1 MCNILA
7 LKMSGKWAVYG
18 LPKARR
24 VWYDK
29 ITERVMY
36 MYDYGM
42 PSYYDMLR
50 AQMYGQQMP
59 RQAQAQGNVLPAQQV
74 IQVAGKQSIDTLQ
87 MSPNSSVLI
96 MDTSAPIV
104 WLCVSDGLGKATA
117 TAYDITPHQDAPAF
131 DVAGFA
137 ENVEGRLSALEK
149 YFTEVTANDGK
160 PHDAD
165 ARNGKSNDWKNRR
178 D

>member
-1 MCNILA
+1 
-7 LKMSGKWAVYG
+7 
-18 LPKARR
+18 
-24 VWYDK
+24 
-29 ITERVMY
+29 MY
-36 MYDYGM
+36 EYPMQG
-42 PSYYDMLR
+42 YYDMLR

-59 RQAQAQGNVLPAQQV
+59 RTGQNAANVLPAQQV
-74 IQVAGKQSIDTLQ
+74 IQVAGRQSIDSLQ

-96 MDTSAPIV
+96 MDSSAPIV
-104 WLCVSDGLGKATA
+104 WLCVSDGLGKVTA
-117 TAYDITPHQDAPAF
+117 TAYDITLHQDAPAF

-165 ARNGKSNDWKNRR
+165 ARNGKSNDWKTRR